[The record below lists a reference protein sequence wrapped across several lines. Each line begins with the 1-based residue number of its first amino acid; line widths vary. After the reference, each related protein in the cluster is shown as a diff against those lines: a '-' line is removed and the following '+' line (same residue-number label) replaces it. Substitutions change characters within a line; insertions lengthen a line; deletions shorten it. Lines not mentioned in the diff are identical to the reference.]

1 MLEIKLIIDVFDII
15 NDKFEKLFQ
24 RVELRDKYINRIKVK
39 IIIMKDKEFR
49 LLQRGRQGVSK

>member
-1 MLEIKLIIDVFDII
+1 MPEIKSTIDVLDII

-39 IIIMKDKEFR
+39 IITMKDKEFR
-49 LLQRGRQGVSK
+49 LL